1 MTAEEPE
8 FVFAPIGVGRGFEKI
23 VANLRGAIV
32 RGDLPG
38 GHRLPS
44 EPELAAQLGVSR
56 PMLREALKA
65 LEVSGYLEVRRGYG
79 GGRFVSAPEPEEF
92 HAITA
97 APLSTMHVEP
107 RHVMDVRLAVEPM
120 AARLAA
126 QDGDTADL
134 GQALR
139 RLGMAGSRPARTV
152 EAIVAC
158 HASLVEASGNPVFVA
173 VFESLRGPIA
183 MSLSHRVRDP
193 QWCGGARDRLGHVLR
208 LLDDGEAGAAERAV
222 RRYLVEFEDS
232 RGAPPPEYPP
242 TTRYDREQREEDR

>member
-1 MTAEEPE
+1 MTAQEPE
-8 FVFAPIGVGRGFEKI
+8 FVFEPVGVGRGFEKI
-23 VANLRGAIV
+23 VASLRGAIV
-32 RGDLPG
+32 RGDLPA

-44 EPELAAQLGVSR
+44 EPELAQQLGVSR

-97 APLSTMHVEP
+97 APLSTMQVEP
-107 RHVMDVRLAVEPM
+107 QHVMDVRLAVEPM

-126 QDGDTADL
+126 QGGDTADL
-134 GQALR
+134 GLALR
-139 RLGMAGSRPARTV
+139 RLAVAGSRPARTV

-158 HASLVEASGNPVFVA
+158 HAALVEASGNPVFVA

-183 MSLSHRVRDP
+183 MGLGTRVSDPEWRD
-193 QWCGGARDRLGHVLR
+193 GARDRLAHVMR
-208 LLDDGEAGAAERAV
+208 LLDDGEAGAAERAM
-222 RRYLVEFEDS
+222 RRYLVEFED
-232 RGAPPPEYPP
+232 G
-242 TTRYDREQREEDR
+242 REQQEEYR

>member
-1 MTAEEPE
+1 MTAQEPE
-8 FVFAPIGVGRGFEKI
+8 FAFAPIGVGRGFEKI

-32 RGDLPG
+32 RGDLPAG
-38 GHRLPS
+38 QRLPS
-44 EPELAAQLGVSR
+44 EPDLAAQLGVSR

-107 RHVMDVRLAVEPM
+107 RHVMDVRLAIEPM
-120 AARLAA
+120 GARLTA
-126 QDGDTADL
+126 QDGDTADF

-158 HASLVEASGNPVFVA
+158 HAALVEASGNPVLVA

-183 MSLSHRVRDP
+183 MGLGPRVSDPDWRD
-193 QWCGGARDRLGHVLR
+193 GARDRLAHVMR
-208 LLDDGEAGAAERAV
+208 LLDDREAGAAERAV
-222 RRYLVEFEDS
+222 RRYLLEFED
-232 RGAPPPEYPP
+232 
-242 TTRYDREQREEDR
+242 DREPREEDR